1 MPAKERTHPAWPA
14 PHRSYP
20 AAAAVLATV
29 ATLAA
34 LLLLTGEAAAQESSA
49 LGSDFLQAGGGNIFG
64 PFLDRTGSFRNA
76 TNNSSIANP
85 NNSFFDPSLGTN
97 GQACVTCHQPSQG
110 FSVTPE
116 FIRLRFATTQGLD
129 PLFRATDTADR
140 PDADLSSPQARRE
153 AFDLFRDLGVVRIGK
168 TLPATAEF
176 SVVPQNTPRFGP
188 LPNPHDPQSDGA
200 PTLSLFR
207 RSIATTNTRFQSVVL
222 WDGRQNIH
230 DLRTQVKAAARTLM
244 LGRNVSDAQA
254 DNAALFMTSVF
265 TAQDVDFH
273 AGSLSAAGARGGV
286 DNLKNLATSPQAPC
300 LPLTDPAQATSVPP
314 VTPPPTGCIA
324 PTRPFDLFTAWQNLP
339 RTTEFRPGRA
349 SVARGEQIFNTR
361 QFTFP
366 GLPGTFACT
375 ACHTTTDIGN
385 FPFVAPVNTA
395 PNASLFVRYGLDSPE
410 FLAHLKSRDAR
421 MASFVERTAKLPV
434 YTISLNVP
442 QAEIGSRCGPAILP
456 RLDTGQPIL
465 ESLTHSTD
473 PGRAMVT
480 GLCTDL
486 GGFKPPILRGLAM
499 RGPFFHNGAA
509 ETLED
514 VVNFY
519 DVLLRANFTQQDRE
533 DLLAFLRAL

>member
-1 MPAKERTHPAWPA
+1 MRRTARTRLA
-14 PHRSYP
+14 GHRGDL
-20 AAAAVLATV
+20 AVLVLLATV

-34 LLLLTGEAAAQESSA
+34 TLLLTAQAAAQEAPSA
-49 LGSDFLQAGGGNIFG
+49 AAEADFLHGGGGNLFG
-64 PFLDRTGSFRNA
+64 PFLDRSGLFRNA
-76 TNNSSIANP
+76 TNNPSIVNP
-85 NNSFFDPSLGTN
+85 SNSFFDPSLGTN

-110 FSVTPE
+110 FSITPS
-116 FIRLRFATTQGLD
+116 FIRLRFALTQGLD
-129 PLFRATDTADR
+129 PLFRANDTADR
-140 PDADLSSPQARRE
+140 PDADLSSLHARRE
-153 AFDLFRDLGVVRIGK
+153 AFDLVRELGLVRIGK

-176 SVVPQNTPRFGP
+176 SIVPQDTPRFGP
-188 LPNPHDPQSDGA
+188 LPNPNDPQSDGA

-230 DLRTQVKAAARTLM
+230 NLRTQVKAAARTLL

-265 TAQDVDFH
+265 TAQEFDFH
-273 AGSLSAAGARGGV
+273 AGSLSGRGARGGV
-286 DNLKNLATSPQAPC
+286 DALRDLATSPQAPC
-300 LPLTDPAQATSVPP
+300 LPLTDPAQATSIPP
-314 VTPPPTGCIA
+314 VTPAPSGCTD

-339 RTTEFRPGRA
+339 RTTEFQPGRA

-366 GLPGTFACT
+366 GIPGTFACT
-375 ACHTTTDIGN
+375 ACHTTTNIGN
-385 FPFVAPVNTA
+385 FPFVAPVNNV

-434 YTISLNVP
+434 YTITLRVP
-442 QAEIGSRCGPAILP
+442 ADQIGPTCGPAILP
-456 RLDTGQPIL
+456 NLSTGQPML
-465 ESLTHSTD
+465 ETLTHSTD

-480 GLCTDL
+480 GLCADL

-519 DVLLRANFTQQDRE
+519 DVILRANFTRQDRA